1 MNILIV
7 DDDPTSRVVLSAT
20 LEKLGH
26 EATAVSSANEAL
38 TAMES
43 CPVPILISD
52 MVMPGMNG
60 LDLCRHI
67 RAANRPQYTY
77 IILLTAVSG
86 KYGYLVGMKA
96 GADDFIGKPF
106 DEDMLAAR
114 LVAAERL
121 LSLHSQVK
129 QLTGLLPICCV
140 CKKVRDDQNYWQQV
154 EAFIGKRTD
163 VKFSHSYCPE
173 CFKKAVREI
182 DAMPEPEPHTG
193 KGNERVSGRGGGLD
207 SETRAEASLSRRLA
221 EG

>member
-7 DDDPTSRVVLSAT
+7 DDDPTSRIVLDAT
-20 LEKLGH
+20 LKKLGH
-26 EATAVSSANEAL
+26 QVTAASSADEAL
-38 TAMES
+38 KVLES
-43 CPVPILISD
+43 GHVPVLISD

-60 LDLCRHI
+60 LDLCRRI
-67 RAANRPQYTY
+67 RAANRPLYTY
-77 IILLTAVSG
+77 IILLTMVSG

-154 EAFIGKRTD
+154 EAYIAKRTD
-163 VKFSHSYCPE
+163 AKFSHSYCPS
-173 CFKKAVREI
+173 CFDKAVREI
-182 DAMPEPEPHTG
+182 EAMPEADSPVDHVNARGNGSATG
-193 KGNERVSGRGGGLD
+193 GTKAK
-207 SETRAEASLSRRLA
+207 AEASLGRRLA
-221 EG
+221 QG